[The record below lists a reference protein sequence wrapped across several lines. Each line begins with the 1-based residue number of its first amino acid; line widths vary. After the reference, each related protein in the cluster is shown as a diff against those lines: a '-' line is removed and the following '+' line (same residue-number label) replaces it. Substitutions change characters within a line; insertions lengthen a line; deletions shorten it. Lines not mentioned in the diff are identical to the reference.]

1 MIVLQFAQGNDLF
14 ARDIEWYGGGP
25 KYSHVD
31 SVLPDGKLIGARMDG
46 GVQIRPADYL
56 GDEKV
61 LKVELPAGPS
71 MTDAYYDFILDQVG
85 KPYDRAGILGFLF
98 GRNWRDENSWFCS
111 ELVAT
116 GLEQCGYFP
125 FPLAST
131 TNKITPPDLIL
142 VLSARVPIPTCPA
155 DALNLRLCVNA

>member
-14 ARDIEWYGGGP
+14 AKDIEWYGGGP

-31 SVLPDGKLIGARMDG
+31 SVMPDGSLLGARLDG

-56 GDEKV
+56 GDEPK
-61 LKVELPAGPS
+61 LRVELPAGPV
-71 MTDAYYDFILDQVG
+71 MTDAYYDGVIGELG
-85 KPYDRAGILGFLF
+85 KPYDKAGILAFLF
-98 GRNWRDENSWFCS
+98 GRDWRDPDAWFCS
-111 ELVAT
+111 ELVAAK
-116 GLEQCGYFP
+116 LESCGYFP

-142 VLSARVPIPTCPA
+142 VLSARAPIPMCSA
-155 DALNLRLCVNA
+155 DQLNLRICANA